1 MGLDDLLPFA
11 TGLVREAGRLA
22 AARFATGTAVSGKI
36 REKDDGTEVTPV
48 DREVEV
54 VLRERILDRFPHDGV
69 YGEEGG
75 EQPGTW
81 GGRAVLD
88 PISATSLFV
97 RRIPT
102 FSVLLAVE
110 DDDGP
115 AVGVIGHPVVGEVIY
130 AGRGLGSWRQHGDAA
145 PERLR
150 VSATTRRRGATVE
163 VLNQVTWSEELLLAL
178 HRELFVLPTTAGA
191 VDVAAGISDAMVI
204 AGFPMGYEDR
214 APLPLVIGEAGGRV
228 TDLTGAD
235 VLAGDGS
242 VLASNGLLHDG
253 LLELVAGVPHGRDF
267 RGLLR

>member
-1 MGLDDLLPFA
+1 MELEELLGFA

-22 AARFATGTAVSGKI
+22 AARFAAGTSVS
-36 REKDDGTEVTPV
+36 EKDDSTEVTPV

-54 VLRERILDRFPHDGV
+54 FLRERILDRFRDDGV
-69 YGEEGG
+69 YAEEDG
-75 EQPGTW
+75 EQPGTS
-81 GGRAVLD
+81 GRRWVLD
-88 PISATSLFV
+88 PINGTSLFV

-130 AGRGLGSWRQHGDAA
+130 AGRGLGSWRQHGDAP

-150 VSATTRRRGATVE
+150 VSGTTQRRGATVE
-163 VLNQVTWSEELLLAL
+163 VLNQVTWSEELLVAL
-178 HRELFVLPTTAGA
+178 HREVFVLPAMGGA

-214 APLPLVIGEAGGRV
+214 APLPLVVGEAGGRV

-235 VLAGDGS
+235 VLTGDGS
-242 VLASNGLLHDG
+242 VLISNGLLHDG
-253 LLELVAGVPHGRDF
+253 LLDLVAGIPHGRDF
-267 RGLLR
+267 RTLLS